1 MSEQLR
7 RRSVTIAGHR
17 TSVSLEDPFWD
28 ELKRIAADRNISI
41 AQIVGEVDKHR
52 QGNLS
57 SALRVYVLR
66 ELQSFQDSIDMPQA
80 IRQSG

>member
-1 MSEQLR
+1 M
-7 RRSVTIAGHR
+7 TIAGHR